1 MHLTVDYTIKIFLLS
16 NIWSNYKTIQICTA
30 STRWTSL
37 LGLSWPLQVGECSQQ
52 IDCAAQGVSTQH
64 SVEACV
70 MESDRGKAF
79 RVLRT
84 PSSTG
89 TDCKPVEFYL
99 VCSTQC
105 FDFICQWN
113 ILLYFGLRHRFA
125 SNCLHLAP
133 LFGFAGTFIL
143 KMSASVSIS
152 SGRPVSTAKARILS
166 SEVFRTARL
175 TLILL
180 HGTDKLNL
188 DRLKPP
194 LSVPRREYDQL
205 RIPAVSTIVLHNVS
219 QLGPFL
225 AACTA
230 EFRLETNI
238 IVVSLW
244 HIGLPLPIF
253 AWALERLCLFLNTRV
268 QVFRRGLLCH
278 ATPAVDLDAKVLR
291 IVCW

>member
-1 MHLTVDYTIKIFLLS
+1 M
-16 NIWSNYKTIQICTA
+16 
-30 STRWTSL
+30 
-37 LGLSWPLQVGECSQQ
+37 
-52 IDCAAQGVSTQH
+52 
-64 SVEACV
+64 
-70 MESDRGKAF
+70 
-79 RVLRT
+79 
-84 PSSTG
+84 
-89 TDCKPVEFYL
+89 
-99 VCSTQC
+99 
-105 FDFICQWN
+105 
-113 ILLYFGLRHRFA
+113 YFGLRHRFA

-180 HGTDKLNL
+180 HGTDKLSL
-188 DRLKPP
+188 GRLKPP

-268 QVFRRGLLCH
+268 QVFRRDLLCH